1 MSLAPYTGN
10 IPNRLTGSET
20 FSADVDYYH
29 AYFTPFIAQFNADIA
44 ALNLNSVADTSTTSN
59 TIGTGA
65 KTFTV
70 GIGKSFQAG
79 QYLIVADTVAPTT
92 NSMVVQVSSYN
103 SGTGALVTDSK
114 VFAGSGTKTAWIIS
128 LTAAPLYGTSGRT
141 FLDIKQL
148 QSIDYAFAS
157 GSLVLKL
164 NPTNIDYRSTTLSN
178 GTPTNVVNAAQ
189 VTTTISMGSTAGTI
203 SDVASTLLILAINNA
218 GTTELAWTNIDNPQ
232 VFDEQGLITTVAEGG
247 AGSADSSSVVYST
260 TARTAVPY
268 RVVGI
273 FKSTQTT
280 AGTWA
285 QTPSVVQPAGGVSL
299 VSVASRQ
306 ELDRVVPSF
315 SAYLS
320 ATQSVTSGVFTK
332 VQCSIEEF
340 DTKNTYDA
348 VTNYR
353 FQPALAGIYVVAFSV
368 GCGTSGNATRAI
380 GAVFKNG
387 TEYKRGNDGNFTG
400 NASLQSTGSCL
411 VYLNGTTDYIELF
424 GFVVG
429 TTTII
434 SANSAITYFQATLN
448 SAVVL

>member
-1 MSLAPYTGN
+1 MSLTPYTGN

-44 ALNLNSVADTSTTSN
+44 ALNLNSVTDTSTTSN
-59 TIGTGA
+59 TIGVGA

-70 GIGKSFQAG
+70 GTGKSFQAG
-79 QYLIVADTVAPTT
+79 QYLIIADTAAPTT
-92 NSMVVQVSSYN
+92 NSMVVQVTNYN

-128 LTAAPLYGTSGRT
+128 LTAAPIYGTSGRT

-189 VTTTISMGSTAGTI
+189 VTTTISAGSTAGTT
-203 SDVASTLLILAINNA
+203 SGVTSTLLILAINNA

-247 AGSADSSSVVYST
+247 AGGADSSSIVYST

-285 QTPSVVQPAGGVSL
+285 QTPSVVQPAGGVQL
-299 VSVASRQ
+299 VQTALRSDV
-306 ELDRVVPSF
+306 DKTVPAF
-315 SAYLS
+315 SAYR
-320 ATQSVTSGVFTK
+320 TGNQSITASVFTK
-332 VQCSIEEF
+332 IQCNTEEF
-340 DTKNTYDA
+340 DTKGNYDNS
-348 VTNYR
+348 TNYR
-353 FQPALAGIYVVAFSV
+353 FQPAVAGIYLVNFSASSAAS
-368 GCGTSGNATRAI
+368 T
-380 GAVFKNG
+380 GANRTIASVFKNG
-387 TEYKRGNDGNFTG
+387 VEVKRGSDVAATANGK
-400 NASLQSTGSCL
+400 SQGSAL
-411 VYLNGTTDYIELF
+411 IYLNGSSDYVELF
-424 GFVVG
+424 AFVSA
-429 TTTII
+429 TTAVIDGG
-434 SANSAITYFQATLN
+434 ATLTYLQASLN
-448 SAVVL
+448 TSVVV